1 MNSFVKRKPVSL
13 EQEKS
18 VCGVVKNRRSKIL
31 LLLRFVIIQDYHKIY
46 LSSLG
51 QLFYTYVGVH

>member
-1 MNSFVKRKPVSL
+1 MNSFVKRKPGSL

-18 VCGVVKNRRSKIL
+18 VCRVVKNRRSKIL
-31 LLLRFVIIQDYHKIY
+31 LLLKFVIIQDYHKIY

-51 QLFYTYVGVH
+51 QLFCTYVGVH